1 MKTIHASSN
10 LIASSIG
17 TTIANAL
24 RDSNIHGDYRIIQC
38 GAGLVLLPETDRS
51 KEATEGE
58 VIKALGFRNKADKM
72 STENKGER
80 NTFSLSREGEFCT
93 MVSLTPA
100 QVRFLRWCQ
109 SEDLFWDEVD
119 FTALGGEVINI

>member
-10 LIASSIG
+10 LIVSSIG

-24 RDSNIHGDYRIIQC
+24 RDSNIHGDYRIIRC

-58 VIKALGFRNKADKM
+58 VIKALGFRNKAVPMPKDD
-72 STENKGER
+72 GER
-80 NTFSLSREGEFCT
+80 STFSLTREGEFRT
-93 MVSLTPA
+93 MVALTPA
-100 QVRFLRWCQ
+100 QIRFLRWCQ

-119 FTALGGEVINI
+119 FTAQRSEVINI

>member
-24 RDSNIHGDYRIIQC
+24 RDSNIHGDYRIIRC

-58 VIKALGFRNKADKM
+58 VIKALGFRNKAEPMPKDD
-72 STENKGER
+72 GER
-80 NTFSLSREGEFCT
+80 STFSLTREGEFRT
-93 MVSLTPA
+93 MVALTPA
-100 QVRFLRWCQ
+100 QIRFLRWCQ

-119 FTALGGEVINI
+119 FTARRGEVITI

>member
-24 RDSNIHGDYRIIQC
+24 RDSNIHGDYRIIRC

-51 KEATEGE
+51 KEATESE
-58 VIKALGFRNKADKM
+58 VIKALGFRNKAEPMPKDD
-72 STENKGER
+72 GER
-80 NTFSLSREGEFCT
+80 STFSLTREGEFRT
-93 MVSLTPA
+93 MVALTPA
-100 QVRFLRWCQ
+100 QIRFLRWCQ

-119 FTALGGEVINI
+119 FTARRGEVITI

>member
-24 RDSNIHGDYRIIQC
+24 RDSNIHGDYRIIRC

-58 VIKALGFRNKADKM
+58 VIKALGFRNKAEPM
-72 STENKGER
+72 PVENEGARSTY
-80 NTFSLSREGEFCT
+80 SLTREGEFRT
-93 MVSLTPA
+93 MVALTPA
-100 QVRFLRWCQ
+100 QIRFLRWCQ

-119 FTALGGEVINI
+119 FTARKGEVINI

>member
-24 RDSNIHGDYRIIQC
+24 RDSNIHGDYRIIRC

-58 VIKALGFRNKADKM
+58 VIKALGFRNKAEVMPAEGKRA
-72 STENKGER
+72 NYAV
-80 NTFSLSREGEFCT
+80 SREGEFWG
-93 MVSLTPA
+93 VVGLTPA
-100 QVRFLRWCQ
+100 QERFLQYIERN
-109 SEDLFWDEVD
+109 DLLWDEVQFD
-119 FTALGGEVINI
+119 PVKNEVENI

>member
-10 LIASSIG
+10 LIVSSIG

-24 RDSNIHGDYRIIQC
+24 RDSNINGDYRIIRC

-58 VIKALGFRNKADKM
+58 VIKALGFRNKAVPM
-72 STENKGER
+72 PTETEGKRANYAV
-80 NTFSLSREGEFCT
+80 SREGEFWG
-93 MVSLTPA
+93 VVGLTQA
-100 QVRFLRWCQ
+100 QERFLQYIERNN
-109 SEDLFWDEVD
+109 LLWDEVQFD
-119 FTALGGEVINI
+119 QVKNEVENI

>member
-24 RDSNIHGDYRIIQC
+24 RDSNIHGDYRIIRC
-38 GAGLVLLPETDRS
+38 GAGLVLLPETARS

-58 VIKALGFRNKADKM
+58 VIKALGFRNKAEPMPKDD
-72 STENKGER
+72 GER
-80 NTFSLSREGEFCT
+80 STFSLTREGEFRT
-93 MVSLTPA
+93 MVALTPA
-100 QVRFLRWCQ
+100 QIRFLRWCQ

-119 FTALGGEVINI
+119 FTARRGEVITI

>member
-24 RDSNIHGDYRIIQC
+24 RDSNIHGDYRIIRC
-38 GAGLVLLPETDRS
+38 GAGLVLLPDTDRT
-51 KEATEGE
+51 KDATEGE
-58 VIKALGFRNKADKM
+58 IIKALGFRNKAEPMPKDD
-72 STENKGER
+72 GER
-80 NTFSLSREGEFCT
+80 STFSLTREGEFRT
-93 MVSLTPA
+93 MVALTPA
-100 QVRFLRWCQ
+100 QIRFLRWCQ

-119 FTALGGEVINI
+119 FTARRGEVITI

>member
-10 LIASSIG
+10 LIVSSIG

-24 RDSNIHGDYRIIQC
+24 RDSNIHGDYRIIRC

-58 VIKALGFRNKADKM
+58 VIKALGFRNKAEPM
-72 STENKGER
+72 LVENERSTYAV
-80 NTFSLSREGEFCT
+80 SREDEFKS
-93 MVSLTPA
+93 MVALTPA
-100 QVRFLRWCQ
+100 QVRFLQWCQ

-119 FTALGGEVINI
+119 FIEQRSSVIEI

>member
-24 RDSNIHGDYRIIQC
+24 RDSNIHGDYRIIRC

-58 VIKALGFRNKADKM
+58 VIKALGFRNKAESM
-72 STENKGER
+72 PTEGKRANYAV
-80 NTFSLSREGEFCT
+80 SREGEFWG
-93 MVSLTPA
+93 VIGLTQA
-100 QVRFLRWCQ
+100 QERFLRYI
-109 SEDLFWDEVD
+109 ERHELLWDEVRFD
-119 FTALGGEVINI
+119 QVKTEIENI

>member
-24 RDSNIHGDYRIIQC
+24 RDSNIHGDYRIIRC

-58 VIKALGFRNKADKM
+58 VIKALGFRNKAVPMLKDD
-72 STENKGER
+72 GER
-80 NTFSLSREGEFCT
+80 STYAVSREDEFKS
-93 MVSLTPA
+93 MVALTPA
-100 QVRFLRWCQ
+100 QVRFLQWCQ
-109 SEDLFWDEVD
+109 DEDLFWDEVE
-119 FTALGGEVINI
+119 FIAQRSSVIEI

>member
-10 LIASSIG
+10 LIVSSIG

-24 RDSNIHGDYRIIQC
+24 RDSNIYGDYRIIRC

-58 VIKALGFRNKADKM
+58 VIKALGFRNKAEPMPKDD
-72 STENKGER
+72 GER
-80 NTFSLSREGEFCT
+80 STFSLTREGEFRT
-93 MVSLTPA
+93 MVALTPA
-100 QVRFLRWCQ
+100 QIRFLRWCQ
-109 SEDLFWDEVD
+109 TAHLFCDEVD
-119 FTALGGEVINI
+119 FTAQRSEVINI

>member
-24 RDSNIHGDYRIIQC
+24 RDSNIHGDYRIIRC
-38 GAGLVLLPETDRS
+38 GTGLVLLPETDRS

-72 STENKGER
+72 PDDGER
-80 NTFSLSREGEFCT
+80 STYSVSREGEFRT
-93 MVSLTPA
+93 MVALTPA
-100 QVRFLRWCQ
+100 QIRFLRWCQ

-119 FTALGGEVINI
+119 FIVQRDEVINI

>member
-1 MKTIHASSN
+1 MKTIHTSTN

-17 TTIANAL
+17 TTITNAL
-24 RDSNIHGDYRIIQC
+24 RDSNIYGDYRIIRC

-51 KEATEGE
+51 KDATEGE
-58 VIKALGFRNKADKM
+58 IIKALGFRDKAVPMPKDD
-72 STENKGER
+72 GER
-80 NTFSLSREGEFCT
+80 STFAVNREGEFQF

-109 SEDLFWDEVD
+109 SEDLFWDEID
-119 FTALGGEVINI
+119 FSAQRNSVVEI

>member
-1 MKTIHASSN
+1 MKTTHTSTNITT
-10 LIASSIG
+10 SSIG
-17 TTIANAL
+17 ATIAGAL
-24 RDSNIHGDYRIIQC
+24 RNHNIRGDYRIIQC

-51 KEATEGE
+51 KDATEGE
-58 VIKALGFRNKADKM
+58 IIKALGFRNKAEPM
-72 STENKGER
+72 PTENESER
-80 NTFSLSREGEFCT
+80 TTFAITREGDFST

-119 FTALGGEVINI
+119 FSAQKNSVVEI